1 MAEHDHEKANAVLES
16 IRTQDNPREL
26 MMKIKDRTQVDRRF
40 NAMKNEFNAYWYAG
54 YKDIQRFILPDRGFF
69 FESIPNYGQAFDHK
83 TILNS
88 APRRAVRKL
97 AAGMLSGLT
106 SPSRPWFKLGLQ
118 NRAFMENEDVK
129 MWLEVAQQELMTI
142 FSMSNIY
149 ESIHQLYEEEGGFGT
164 GAMIIEEDYDRVVN
178 ARVFTGGEYF
188 LGQNKKGYI
197 DSFARIY
204 NMTVGQLVE
213 EFGIENVTPAVKNQF
228 EMGIVDK
235 WVKVC
240 HLIEPNNERIPDRK
254 DYPNMPFRS
263 IQWEYGAPSNLAL
276 RIGGYD
282 EFPLMCPRWARTTS
296 SSIYGWGLGHHAL
309 GDAKQLMRMEKDKLI
324 LLAKMANPPIQ
335 KDATIQ
341 SEADTLP
348 GGVTVSSG
356 STKDA
361 GVRAA
366 YQVTDKIGE
375 VQASIDRKEQDI
387 EDMFLSSLFV
397 MLNQFDAGKMTAT
410 EVSARMQEK
419 LTQLGPVI
427 ESQENELL
435 DPLIMR
441 CFNIG
446 IKTGVIPMPPE
457 ILDVATMKVEYIS
470 ILAQAQKE
478 IGTAAIEQ
486 VVGFAGEVSKV
497 DPNAMDI
504 IDVDEAITEYAEM
517 KGVPPNMIR
526 SKEDMAIIR
535 QQKQQAMAEQQ
546 QAAAIPELVKGA
558 KTLSDTQ
565 LNNGSALDALVGS
578 QPPGGSTPP
587 AVPAPVGVG
596 R

>member
-1 MAEHDHEKANAVLES
+1 M
-16 IRTQDNPREL
+16 
-26 MMKIKDRTQVDRRF
+26 DRRF
-40 NAMKNEFNAYWYAG
+40 TAMRNEFNSYWYAG
-54 YKDIQRFILPDRGFF
+54 FKDIQRFILPDRGFF
-69 FESIPNYGQAFDHK
+69 FDSIPNYGRIFDHK
-83 TILNS
+83 TLLNS
-88 APRRAVRKL
+88 TPRRAVRKL
-97 AAGMLSGLT
+97 GAGMLSGLT

-118 NRAFMENEDVK
+118 NRALMENEDVK
-129 MWLEVAQQELMTI
+129 MWLEIAEQELMTI

-149 ESIHQLYEEEGGFGT
+149 ESLHQFYEEEGGFGT
-164 GAMIIEEDYDRVVN
+164 GAMIVEEDYDRVVCS
-178 ARVFTGGEYF
+178 RVFTAGEYY
-188 LGQNKKGYI
+188 LGQSKQGYI
-197 DSFARIY
+197 DSFARNY
-204 NMTVGQLVE
+204 YMTVGQLVE
-213 EFGIENVTPAVKNQF
+213 EFGIENVTPSVKNSF
-228 EMGIVDK
+228 EMGIVDR
-235 WVKVC
+235 WIRVC

-263 IQWEYGAPSNLAL
+263 IQWEYGSPPNLAS
-276 RIGGYD
+276 RIGGYE
-282 EFPLMCPRWARTTS
+282 EFPLMCSRWSRTTS

-309 GDAKQLMRMEKDKLI
+309 GDTKQLMRMEKDKLI

-335 KDATIQ
+335 RDGTIQ
-341 SEADTLP
+341 GEADMLP
-348 GGVTVSSG
+348 GGVTISSATTRDG
-356 STKDA
+356 

-366 YQVTDKIGE
+366 YQVSDNVGE
-375 VQASIDRKEQDI
+375 VQAAIDRKEKDI

-397 MLNQFDAGKMTAT
+397 MLNQLDEGKMTAT
-410 EVSARMQEK
+410 EVAARMQEK

-446 IKTGVIPMPPE
+446 IKVGVIPMPPE
-457 ILDVATMKVEYIS
+457 ILDVSTMKIEYIS

-478 IGTAAIEQ
+478 VGTAAIEQ
-486 VVGFAGEVSKV
+486 VVGFASQAAAV
-497 DPNAMDI
+497 DPSAMDS
-504 IDVDEAITEYAEM
+504 IDIDEAINEYATM

-526 SKEDMAIIR
+526 SKEDLANLR
-535 QQKQQAMAEQQ
+535 QQKQQAAQAQQQ
-546 QAAAIPELVKGA
+546 QAALPEIVKGA

-587 AVPAPVGVG
+587 AVPTPVGAG